1 MSDEIAFYH
10 WPMSRGRMVHWMLE
24 EVGAPYRVVVTNLEK
39 GEHKTPAFLAVNPMG
54 KLPTIVHRG
63 TVVTECGAIITYLAD
78 EFPAASL
85 APRVGDPA
93 RGSYLRWM
101 FFAAGCVDPALIDRM
116 LDRPVP
122 ERVGAVGYGRFE
134 HVADTL
140 EKALAPG
147 PYLLGDRFT
156 AADLYVGAQLGFG
169 LMTKALEPRPVY
181 QGYLTRV
188 TARPAYKRAMD
199 QGEAIVA
206 AAKGSG

>member
-1 MSDEIAFYH
+1 MSDEIVFYH

-24 EVGAPYRVVVTNLEK
+24 EIGAPYRVVVTNLEK

-93 RGSYLRWM
+93 RGAYLRWM
-101 FFAAGCVDPALIDRM
+101 FFAAGCIDPALIDRM

-134 HVADTL
+134 HVANTL

-181 QGYLTRV
+181 QGYLSRV
-188 TARPAYKRAMD
+188 TARPAYRRAID

-206 AAKGSG
+206 GAKGSG